1 MTQSYLYLLSLILLL
16 VLLQSSCQVEE
27 LVRQLG
33 RDVAA
38 HLPRELLVIAASGI
52 KLAADETLSHW
63 KDIILTPRC
72 LEMWTF
78 TLAKENGNG
87 PLLMLPFIL
96 YHWATNNLKGP
107 PEPNQ
112 ILCFKSEPE
121 YSSYNVPELKKLVW
135 WMLKSIRYDATMFE
149 EFTLAFFSLGWG
161 RRGRETLG
169 DLFPCFAHHH
179 KSNLRLK
186 ILERIEIVDG
196 ILSNYQAD
204 GSLTE
209 NDPRS
214 RAILFKGSNNVA
226 QSGFDILIHQ
236 PRTKKAKAI
245 LIVIK
250 CKHTDALTLQE
261 LNTNLNVVACE
272 LAPFVKGVYH

>member
-1 MTQSYLYLLSLILLL
+1 VDHLD
-16 VLLQSSCQVEE
+16 
-27 LVRQLG
+27 
-33 RDVAA
+33 RDSIE

-52 KLAADETLSHW
+52 KLADDEMLSHW
-63 KDIILTPRC
+63 NNIILTPRC
-72 LEMWTF
+72 LEIQTV
-78 TLAKENGNG
+78 TLAKANGNG
-87 PLLMLPFIL
+87 PLLILPFIL
-96 YHWATNNLKGP
+96 YNWATNALKGP
-107 PEPNQ
+107 PKSKK

-121 YSSYNVPELKKLVW
+121 YSSYNISELKQLVW

-169 DLFPCFAHHH
+169 DLFPCFEDYH

-186 ILERIEIVDG
+186 ILKRIERVDG
-196 ILSNYQAD
+196 ILSNIQAD
-204 GSLTE
+204 GRLAGKDS
-209 NDPRS
+209 RS

-226 QSGFDILIHQ
+226 QAGFDILIHQ
-236 PRTKKAKAI
+236 PRTDNAEAI
-245 LIVIK
+245 LMVIK

-272 LAPFVKGVYH
+272 LAPFVKGTYP

>member
-1 MTQSYLYLLSLILLL
+1 MLPASFNNFLLD
-16 VLLQSSCQVEE
+16 E
-27 LVRQLG
+27 LF
-33 RDVAA
+33 
-38 HLPRELLVIAASGI
+38 VIAASGI
-52 KLAADETLSHW
+52 KLADDEMLYHW
-63 KDIILTPRC
+63 NNVIVTPRFVEIYC
-72 LEMWTF
+72 F
-78 TLAKENGNG
+78 PLAKANENG
-87 PLLMLPFIL
+87 PLLMLPFFL
-96 YHWATNNLKGP
+96 YNWATNNL
-107 PEPNQ
+107 E
-112 ILCFKSEPE
+112 SR
-121 YSSYNVPELKKLVW
+121 YNLPKLKQLVW

-196 ILSNYQAD
+196 ILSNTDAY
-204 GSLTE
+204 GKLTDS
-209 NDPRS
+209 NSDYPIDLSRS
-214 RAILFKGSNNVA
+214 ITILLKGSKKVA
-226 QSGFDILIHQ
+226 QAGFDILIHQ
-236 PRTKKAKAI
+236 PRTDNAEAI

-272 LAPFVKGVYH
+272 LAPFVKGVYHYLVVFA

>member
-1 MTQSYLYLLSLILLL
+1 MLPGNFRKGLLD
-16 VLLQSSCQVEE
+16 E
-27 LVRQLG
+27 LF
-33 RDVAA
+33 
-38 HLPRELLVIAASGI
+38 VIAASGI
-52 KLAADETLSHW
+52 KLADDEMLYHW
-63 KDIILTPRC
+63 KDIIVTPRFVEIYC
-72 LEMWTF
+72 F
-78 TLAKENGNG
+78 ALAKANGNG
-87 PLLMLPFIL
+87 PLLMLPFFL

-107 PEPNQ
+107 PEPKK
-112 ILCFKSEPE
+112 ILYFYSEPE
-121 YSSYNVPELKKLVW
+121 HSSYNVPELKQLVW

-161 RRGRETLG
+161 RRGREALG

-179 KSNLRLK
+179 KSTLLLK

-196 ILSNYQAD
+196 ILSNIQED
-204 GSLTE
+204 GSLTDNE
-209 NDPRS
+209 PRS

-272 LAPFVKGVYH
+272 LAPFVKGVQP